1 MPDMRIVNG
10 LVFDARNKCFCRADL
25 GVKNGRL
32 CAAEELENTPS
43 LTVVDASSCF
53 VLPGLVD
60 HHAHLFYGGSELGV
74 HEELACLPFGVTTCV
89 DAGTV
94 GTSAMQ
100 AFAQRA
106 EASPVRLKVQI
117 NIASGGITS
126 FKYAEDVSPVLFDD
140 ERFAETLERYGRHIT
155 GIKLRMGR
163 GKGVNS
169 SMAAL
174 EAALGTAQRYG
185 LPLIVHV
192 TEPAA
197 PLADIAAALR
207 AGDTF
212 SHVHQG
218 LGESILD
225 EHGDVRSCF
234 VEAQARGVLFDAAK
248 GVRNCSFRVA
258 RRALECGFLPDII
271 SSDVTSRSIYKP
283 TVFALPFVLSAYM
296 ALGLSLEQVI
306 HAATAAPARALG
318 LEDEIGSLEYG
329 RCADIALFRMAEG
342 HFTCVDGLGEALSM
356 DRCLV
361 PCMTIRGGRV
371 MYRALDFC

>member
-1 MPDMRIVNG
+1 MPDMLIANG
-10 LVFDARNKCFCRADL
+10 LIFDTQSQVFRRSDL
-25 GVKNGRL
+25 GVRNGRL
-32 CAAEELENTPS
+32 CAPEDVSDSSALS
-43 LTVVDASSCF
+43 VVDASSCL

-74 HEELACLPFGVTTCV
+74 HEEMACLPFGVTTCV

-100 AFAQRA
+100 VFAQRV

-126 FKYAEDVSPVLFDD
+126 FKYAEDVSPGLFDE

-174 EAALGTAQRYG
+174 EAAVDTAQRYS

-192 TEPAA
+192 TEPAV
-197 PLADIAAALR
+197 PLPEIVAALR

-225 EHGDVRSCF
+225 ESGNVRPCF
-234 VEAQARGVLFDAAK
+234 FEAQARGVLFDAAK
-248 GVRNCSFRVA
+248 GVRNCSFHVA
-258 RRALECGFLPDII
+258 RRALDCGFMPDII

-283 TVFALPFVLSAYM
+283 TVFGLPFVLSAYM
-296 ALGLSLEQVI
+296 ALGLPLEQVI
-306 HAATAAPARALG
+306 TAATIAPAKALG
-318 LEDEIGSLEYG
+318 LECEAGTLEYG
-329 RCADIALFRMAEG
+329 RCADIALFRLTEG
-342 HFTCVDGLGEALSM
+342 RFTCVDGLGESLVM

-361 PCMTIRGGRV
+361 PCMTVRGGRIV
-371 MYRALDFC
+371 YRTLDFC